1 MLRSWRER
9 VCLRHHADRNSFRT
23 FQRVNLPTPAIVPE
37 RGAQRIPRWILLL
50 FCAAYVLPGLV
61 GRGPWRNADLS
72 AFGFMASV
80 AQGHAPWHV
89 PAIAGI
95 PADGGL
101 LPYWLGALA
110 IKLLPFLNADLAA
123 RLPFG
128 MALAGV
134 LTLVWY
140 CAFHLARTEAAQ
152 PVAFAFGGE
161 AQATDYARA
170 LADGA
175 LLALMACL
183 GLLQLGHETTPEIIQ
198 LLAIA
203 LFAYGMAAAPFRPRK
218 SLLASLLALPIL
230 ATSGAPAVAIGLGL
244 AGALVCQG
252 SHYDSVRRQLP
263 WILLASA
270 LAALAAWP
278 MEGWAWRMNAH
289 WAWELLPRYLSMLG
303 WFCWP
308 AWPLAAWTLWRWRR
322 HSMRRHISVPL
333 SIMLVPLL
341 TSLLMNAS
349 DRAMMLALPA
359 MAVLAAFALPTL
371 RRGVSAAIDWFSVF
385 FFSAVVLFIWLYYV
399 SMQTGWPA
407 TPLANIRRLADG
419 FQPHWSPLA
428 LGLALLGSAAW
439 FALVRWRTARHQHAL
454 WKSLVLP
461 AGGVALGWLLLMT
474 LGLPAIDYARSNLP
488 LVQRLSAYLPREANC
503 ISAPGLP
510 LHVLAA
516 MEFQG
521 GWTVDAQTPLAE
533 SRCSYAVIAVEAAG
547 RVGQGWHTLARVKRP
562 TERQASL
569 VVLKHQTD

>member
-1 MLRSWRER
+1 MVIQGPAQASCGPQPQRTDPR
-9 VCLRHHADRNSFRT
+9 VT
-23 FQRVNLPTPAIVPE
+23 LPTPAIVPE

-95 PADGGL
+95 PAEGGL
-101 LPYWLGALA
+101 LPYWVGALA
-110 IKLLPFLNADLAA
+110 IKLLPFLSADLAA

-134 LTLVWY
+134 LALVWY
-140 CAFHLARTEAAQ
+140 ATFHLARTEAAQ

-161 AQATDYARA
+161 AHATDYARA

-175 LLALMACL
+175 LLALMASL
-183 GLLQLGHETTPEIIQ
+183 GLLQLGHETTPEIMQ
-198 LLAIA
+198 LLATA
-203 LFAYGMAAAPFRPRK
+203 LYAYALAAAPFRPRK
-218 SLLASLLALPIL
+218 SLLTSLVALPML
-230 ATSGAPAVAIGLGL
+230 AMSGAPAVALGLGL
-244 AGALVCQG
+244 AGALVCRG
-252 SHYDSVRRQLP
+252 SHYEAVRKLLP
-263 WILLASA
+263 WLLLSSA

-278 MEGWAWRMNAH
+278 MEGWAWRLRAH
-289 WAWELLPRYLSMLG
+289 WAWELLPRYLSLLG

-308 AWPLAAWTLWRWRR
+308 AWPLAAWTLWRWRG
-322 HSMRRHISVPL
+322 HLTRRHIRVPL
-333 SIMLVPLL
+333 VIAAVPLL

-349 DRAMMLALPA
+349 DRAMMLALPP

-385 FFSAVVLFIWLYYV
+385 FFSAVVLFIWLYYL

-419 FQPHWSPLA
+419 FEPQWSAAALA
-428 LGLALLGSAAW
+428 LALLGSLAW
-439 FALVRWRTARHQHAL
+439 LALVRWRTARHQHAL

-474 LGLPAIDYARSNLP
+474 LGLPPIDYARSNLP
-488 LVQRLSAYLPREANC
+488 LMQRLAAHLPRQAGC
-503 ISAPGLP
+503 VAAPGLP

-521 GWTVDAQTPLAE
+521 GWAVDASKALAQ
-533 SRCSYAVIAVEAAG
+533 SDCAYAVVSVDTATRADANWQAIG
-547 RVGQGWHTLARVKRP
+547 TVKRP
-562 TERQASL
+562 TERNASL
-569 VVLKHQTD
+569 VVLARQAQR